1 MGVVVGDEEKKGPAA
16 IDTAYVAHL
25 ARMHVSDEEIACF
38 QPQLEQVVEYVAKL
52 QKLDVS
58 DIEPTSHAQPLTNV
72 LREDGVREGLTN
84 EQAMGNA
91 PASVEGQFI
100 VPKIVE

>member
-1 MGVVVGDEEKKGPAA
+1 MAEKVKERPEG

-25 ARMHVSDEEIACF
+25 ARMHLSEEEIACF

-52 QKLDVS
+52 QELDVS

-84 EQAMGNA
+84 EQAMANA
-91 PASVEGQFI
+91 PESIEGQFL

>member
-1 MGVVVGDEEKKGPAA
+1 MADDEKRGPEG
-16 IDTAYVAHL
+16 IDTAYVANL
-25 ARMHVSDEEIACF
+25 ARMYLSDEEVARF
-38 QPQLEQVVEYVAKL
+38 QPQLEQVVQYVAKL
-52 QKLDVS
+52 QELDVS

-84 EQAMGNA
+84 ARAMANA
-91 PASVEGQFI
+91 PESIQGQFL

>member
-1 MGVVVGDEEKKGPAA
+1 MADEDKKGPEA

-25 ARMHVSDEEIACF
+25 ARMHVSDEEIARF
-38 QPQLEQVVEYVAKL
+38 QPQLEQVVAYVAKL
-52 QKLDVS
+52 QELDVGE
-58 DIEPTSHAQPLTNV
+58 IEPTSHARPLTNV

-84 EQAMGNA
+84 EQAMANA
-91 PASVEGQFI
+91 PASMEGQFS

>member
-1 MGVVVGDEEKKGPAA
+1 MADDAKRGPEG

-25 ARMHVSDEEIACF
+25 ARMYLSDREIVQF

-52 QKLDVS
+52 QELDVS
-58 DIEPTSHAQPLTNV
+58 DIEPTSHAQPLVNV
-72 LREDGVREGLTN
+72 LREDGVVEGLTN
-84 EQAMGNA
+84 AQAMANA
-91 PASVEGQFI
+91 PEHIDGQFM

>member
-1 MGVVVGDEEKKGPAA
+1 MADDEKRGPEG
-16 IDTAYVAHL
+16 IDTAYVANL
-25 ARMHVSDEEIACF
+25 ARMYLSDEEVARF
-38 QPQLEQVVEYVAKL
+38 QPQLEQVVQYVAKL
-52 QKLDVS
+52 QELDVS

-84 EQAMGNA
+84 AQAMANA
-91 PASVEGQFI
+91 PESIQGQFL

>member
-1 MGVVVGDEEKKGPAA
+1 MADEAKKGPQG

-38 QPQLEQVVEYVAKL
+38 QPQLEQVVDYVAKL
-52 QKLDVS
+52 QELDVS
-58 DIEPTSHAQPLTNV
+58 GIEPTSHAQPLTNV
-72 LREDGVREGLTN
+72 LREDAVRRGLTN
-84 EQAMGNA
+84 EQAMANA
-91 PASVEGQFI
+91 PEGMEGQFI

>member
-1 MGVVVGDEEKKGPAA
+1 MAVELKKGPEG

-25 ARMHVSDEEIACF
+25 ARMYLSDEEIARF

-52 QKLDVS
+52 QELDVS

-84 EQAMGNA
+84 DQAMANA
-91 PASVEGQFI
+91 PKNIEGQFL